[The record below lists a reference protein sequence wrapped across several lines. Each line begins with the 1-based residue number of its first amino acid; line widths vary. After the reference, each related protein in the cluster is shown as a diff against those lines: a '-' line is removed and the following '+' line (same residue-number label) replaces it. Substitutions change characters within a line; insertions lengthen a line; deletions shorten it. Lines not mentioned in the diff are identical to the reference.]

1 MPRTIRQHFVP
12 QCYLRHFVIPDEGER
27 VWVRIQQNG
36 KIVKQP
42 IQSIASRNFFY
53 DFHDNDQEQVV
64 EKTLAAE
71 VEGPFSALLRDL
83 ITDLDTSGILY
94 QDKKFLLAGHMALQY
109 LRTDA
114 FREALRE
121 NLDAFGGILEG
132 QLQAIHPELSGI
144 KLRANIGGALHL
156 HLGMNDENVRLIANI
171 LAQHRWRVVKAPPGR
186 SFVTSDHPVNLTGNP
201 PAPWMGVGFASY
213 EARVLYPLSPRYLV
227 LTQDYRSF
235 DDAGHNGADTVFEV
249 TSGMMDVYNGMVS
262 AMAVE
267 QVVAGDQGEL
277 VSAVN
282 WLTIQK
288 ATGAIP
294 DVPF

>member
-1 MPRTIRQHFVP
+1 MT
-12 QCYLRHFVIPDEGER
+12 PD
-27 VWVRIQQNG
+27 
-36 KIVKQP
+36 
-42 IQSIASRNFFY
+42 
-53 DFHDNDQEQVV
+53 
-64 EKTLAAE
+64 
-71 VEGPFSALLRDL
+71 
-83 ITDLDTSGILY
+83 ITG
-94 QDKKFLLAGHMALQY
+94 
-109 LRTDA
+109 
-114 FREALRE
+114 
-121 NLDAFGGILEG
+121 
-132 QLQAIHPELSGI
+132 
-144 KLRANIGGALHL
+144 
-156 HLGMNDENVRLIANI
+156 LGMNDENVRLIANI